1 MANEFA
7 TDDVRQMGG
16 IALKNALSE
25 EVIQK
30 KYGVYTIL
38 TRAHFFSIK
47 GLDQVQEEIHGWGAL
62 DETVRTQIKRTVRI
76 NVKQDR
82 PT

>member
-38 TRAHFFSIK
+38 TRAHSFSI
-47 GLDQVQEEIHGWGAL
+47 
-62 DETVRTQIKRTVRI
+62 
-76 NVKQDR
+76 
-82 PT
+82 